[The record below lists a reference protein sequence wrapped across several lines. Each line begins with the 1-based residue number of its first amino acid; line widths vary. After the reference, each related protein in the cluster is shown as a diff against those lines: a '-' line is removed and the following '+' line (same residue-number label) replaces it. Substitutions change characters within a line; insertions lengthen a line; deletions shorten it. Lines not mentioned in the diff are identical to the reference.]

1 MLERIPRSLHR
12 PIMACYSCNHLRRFQ
27 PSLRGADGSVNGIVL
42 LAYDSRLSGYNKT
55 CYSLDNFTFAD
66 AKCDWRTIVAVTLCV
81 QISTA
86 NPPTISAAL
95 KWTRTPMFVRKW
107 RHLGDTGVSQSERED
122 KSKKKSTHTS
132 LVPIA

>member
-1 MLERIPRSLHR
+1 VKGVNYRPLWDRHVAERH
-12 PIMACYSCNHLRRFQ
+12 
-27 PSLRGADGSVNGIVL
+27 GSSDF
-42 LAYDSRLSGYNKT
+42 YDSRLPGYNNT

-66 AKCDWRTIVAVTLCV
+66 TKRDWHTIVTVASCV

-86 NPPTISAAL
+86 RPLAITAAL
-95 KWTRTPMFVRKW
+95 KWTYTPMFVRKW
-107 RHLGDTGVSQSERED
+107 RHLGDTGASQSEQED